1 MEVIMNRQEEKIYS
15 LAEEGDV
22 VIVLEPKKDQSFAR
36 LAISSF
42 MNLPFT
48 SKNALA
54 DRVRRNSYYLIRN
67 EDKNTL
73 YSIDDYLKYDAY
85 DVSEEVK
92 KSEDE
97 DAFVFMGYKFTYT
110 EVIE

>member
-1 MEVIMNRQEEKIYS
+1 MNRQEEKIYS
-15 LAEEGDV
+15 LAEEDDL
-22 VIVLEPKKDQSFAR
+22 VIVLEPRKDQSFAR

-48 SKNALA
+48 SKDALA
-54 DRVRRNSYYLIRN
+54 ERVQKNSYYLIRN
-67 EDKNTL
+67 KNKHTL
-73 YSIDDYLKYDAY
+73 YSIDDYLKYDSY

-92 KSEDE
+92 ESDDKNS
-97 DAFVFMGYKFTYT
+97 FVFMGYKFKYA

>member
-1 MEVIMNRQEEKIYS
+1 MNPQEEKIIE
-15 LAEEGDV
+15 LADPKDEI
-22 VIVLEPKKDQSFAR
+22 IVLEPKKDQSFAK

-54 DRVRRNSYYLIRN
+54 ERVRVNSYFLIRN
-67 EDKNTL
+67 ADARTL
-73 YSIDDYLKYDAY
+73 YSMAEDLTYDSY
-85 DVSEEVK
+85 DVSEVVNE
-92 KSEDE
+92 SEE
-97 DAFVFMGYKFTYT
+97 RDAFVFMGYKFKYV